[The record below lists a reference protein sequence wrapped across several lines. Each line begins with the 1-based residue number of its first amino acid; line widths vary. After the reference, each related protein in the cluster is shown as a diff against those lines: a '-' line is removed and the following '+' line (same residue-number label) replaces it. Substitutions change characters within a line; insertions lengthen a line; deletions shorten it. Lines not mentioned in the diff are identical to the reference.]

1 LTNQGPGESGSA
13 VGENGKFISEK
24 TVQAIEVL
32 VSVQATRET
41 LARILKVDPPKV
53 DEILAEIR
61 SFDLPLLST
70 RAKDNRLYY
79 WLDKSE
85 TE

>member
-1 LTNQGPGESGSA
+1 M
-13 VGENGKFISEK
+13 
-24 TVQAIEVL
+24 QAIEVL
-32 VSVQATRET
+32 LAVQATKET
-41 LARILKVDPPKV
+41 LARILKVEILKV

-70 RAKDNRLYY
+70 RAKDNRMYY

>member
-1 LTNQGPGESGSA
+1 VVE
-13 VGENGKFISEK
+13 EEGKFISDK

-32 VSVQATRET
+32 LSVQATKET
-41 LARILKVDPPKV
+41 LARILKVEVLKV

-61 SFDLPLLST
+61 SFDLPLLSSM
-70 RAKDNRLYY
+70 AKDNRLYY
-79 WLDKSE
+79 WLEKSE

>member
-1 LTNQGPGESGSA
+1 M
-13 VGENGKFISEK
+13 VGEDGKVLSEK

-32 VSVQATRET
+32 LSVQATKET
-41 LARILKVDPPKV
+41 LARILKVEVSSV
-53 DEILAEIR
+53 DSILAEIR

-70 RAKDNRLYY
+70 RAKDDRLYY
-79 WLDKSE
+79 WLEKSQ

>member
-1 LTNQGPGESGSA
+1 VA
-13 VGENGKFISEK
+13 ENGKFISEK

-32 VSVQATRET
+32 VSVQATKET
-41 LARILKVDPPKV
+41 LARILKVDLQKV
-53 DEILAEIR
+53 EDILAEIR

>member
-1 LTNQGPGESGSA
+1 VVEDGN
-13 VGENGKFISEK
+13 FISEK

-32 VSVQATRET
+32 LSVQATKET
-41 LARILKVDPPKV
+41 LAKILKVEV
-53 DEILAEIR
+53 SNVEEILAEIR

-79 WLDKSE
+79 WLEKSE

>member
-1 LTNQGPGESGSA
+1 
-13 VGENGKFISEK
+13 VGEDGKFISEK

-32 VSVQATRET
+32 VSVQATKET
-41 LARILKVDPPKV
+41 LARILKVDLPKV

-79 WLDKSE
+79 WLEKSE
-85 TE
+85 TI

>member
-1 LTNQGPGESGSA
+1 
-13 VGENGKFISEK
+13 VGEDGNFISGK

-32 VSVQATRET
+32 LSVQATKET
-41 LARILKVDPPKV
+41 LARILKVEILKV
-53 DEILAEIR
+53 EEILAEIR

-70 RAKDNRLYY
+70 RAKDNRMYY
-79 WLDKSE
+79 WLDKTE

>member
-1 LTNQGPGESGSA
+1 
-13 VGENGKFISEK
+13 VGEDGKSISEK

-32 VSVQATRET
+32 VSVQATKET
-41 LARILKVDPPKV
+41 LARILKVEVLKV
-53 DEILAEIR
+53 EEILAEIR

-79 WLDKSE
+79 WLEKSE
-85 TE
+85 EP

>member
-1 LTNQGPGESGSA
+1 LTNQGPGESVPA
-13 VGENGKFISEK
+13 VSEDGKFISEK

-32 VSVQATRET
+32 VSVQATKET
-41 LARILKVDPPKV
+41 LARILKVEVSNV

-85 TE
+85 

>member
-1 LTNQGPGESGSA
+1 M
-13 VGENGKFISEK
+13 GENGKFISEK

-41 LARILKVDPPKV
+41 LAKILKVDLPKV

-79 WLDKSE
+79 WLEKSDKI
-85 TE
+85 

>member
-1 LTNQGPGESGSA
+1 MTDLGPGESGTV
-13 VGENGKFISEK
+13 VGEDGKVLSEK

-32 VSVQATRET
+32 LSVQATKET
-41 LARILKVDPPKV
+41 LARILKVEVSSV
-53 DEILAEIR
+53 DSILAEIR

-70 RAKDNRLYY
+70 RAKDDRLYY
-79 WLDKSE
+79 WLEKSQ